1 MKQICIL
8 LLFAISACSPSVH
21 RGNFSLI
28 STEPIQDN
36 FEVLAESKV
45 NGKACFN
52 QLKSAVF
59 LADGVFDAS
68 VLDALSKVQ
77 GATILL
83 DSEFR
88 DTGTCI
94 VVSGIPA
101 RSKGII
107 LNDS

>member
-1 MKQICIL
+1 MKQVYIL
-8 LLFAISACSPSVH
+8 LLFAMSACSPSVH

-52 QLKSAVF
+52 QLKSTFFV
-59 LADGVFDAS
+59 ADGVFDAS
-68 VLDALSKVQ
+68 VLDALSKVH
-77 GATILL
+77 GATVLL

-88 DTGTCI
+88 DTGACI

-101 RSKGII
+101 KVKE
-107 LNDS
+107 